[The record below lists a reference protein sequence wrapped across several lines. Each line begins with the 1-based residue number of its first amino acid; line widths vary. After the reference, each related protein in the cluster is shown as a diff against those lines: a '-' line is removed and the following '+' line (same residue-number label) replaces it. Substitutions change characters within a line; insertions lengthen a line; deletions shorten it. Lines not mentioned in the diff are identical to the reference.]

1 MKWFK
6 GLSKWA
12 RIGITALLAVVVAS
26 TVAWAAWQFTKQS
39 TGTAMV
45 FGSFSV
51 TEMTCEDVYS
61 GDEDVDK
68 LCLIPLVNSSGGPM
82 TILNVVM
89 TEDWPVGISCPG
101 DWQVQGYGNPADWRV
116 PVQIPAGAEVVVVSK
131 YRVSTVT
138 GLEGVI
144 NFTAQVTA
152 SGG

>member
-1 MKWFK
+1 MKWFRSL
-6 GLSKWA
+6 GRLA
-12 RIGITALLAVVVAS
+12 RTGVITALVVIVAAVGAF
-26 TVAWAAWQFTKQS
+26 AAWQFTKQS

-45 FGSFSV
+45 YGSFSV
-51 TEMTCEDVYS
+51 SEMECEDVYS

-89 TEDWPVGISCPG
+89 TEDWPVGISCQG
-101 DWQVQGYGNPADWRV
+101 DWQVQGYGNPADWGV